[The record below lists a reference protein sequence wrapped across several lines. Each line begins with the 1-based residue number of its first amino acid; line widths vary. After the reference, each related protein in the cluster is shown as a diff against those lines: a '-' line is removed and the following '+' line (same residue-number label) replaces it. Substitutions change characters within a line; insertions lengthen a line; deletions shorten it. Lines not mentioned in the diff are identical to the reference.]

1 MGGRNIFKNQKEVEI
16 QLFRR
21 LTKMKGRLA
30 QHCYIAIF
38 NPTNENQHSVNICD
52 IIGNRLLRITK
63 LLVGILFGG
72 YF

>member
-1 MGGRNIFKNQKEVEI
+1 
-16 QLFRR
+16 
-21 LTKMKGRLA
+21 MKARLA

-52 IIGNRLLRITK
+52 IIGNRLLRI
-63 LLVGILFGG
+63 LFGG